1 MHNSFF
7 ITGIGTDVGKTLVS
21 AILTEALGACYWKPV
36 QAGREPG
43 TDAGFIA
50 SMIDH
55 PEERIFP
62 ETYQLALAASPHI
75 SARAEQVRI
84 DTDRIRQD
92 CERIQASIPATP
104 LIIEGAGGLLVPL
117 NEQDTVADLIVKLPA
132 KVILVSRNYLG
143 SINHSLLSAA
153 YCRQRGMEVAGWIFC
168 DQYMDYEQEIV
179 QWTGYPLLG
188 SIPLLHQLT
197 PEIVQQEAKRMAP
210 GLQQMLVS

>member
-36 QAGREPG
+36 QAGLNQG
-43 TDAGFIA
+43 TDAGFVA
-50 SMIDH
+50 SMISN
-55 PEERIFP
+55 PQKRIFP
-62 ETYQLALAASPHI
+62 ETYSLTLAASPHI
-75 SARAEQVRI
+75 AAREEEVRI
-84 DTDRIRQD
+84 NTDGIRKH
-92 CERIQASIPATP
+92 CEAIQTSIPTTP

-117 NEQDTVADLIVKLPA
+117 NEQETVADLIVKLPV

-143 SINHSLLSAA
+143 SINHSMLTAA
-153 YCRQRGMEVAGWIFC
+153 YCRQRGIDVAGWIFS

-188 SIPLLHQLT
+188 SIPLLHTISPQV
-197 PEIVQQEAKRMAP
+197 VQQEAKRMAP
-210 GLQQMLVS
+210 RLQQMLVS